1 MNNNILKFLEITWL
15 VIAVFALAAGVYS
28 LLITGLNDSY
38 ILFGIS
44 VISLFM
50 FFYRRKLRKA
60 REK

>member
-15 VIAVFALAAGVYS
+15 VIAVFALAAGVYT
-28 LLITGLNDSY
+28 LLKTGLSDSF

-50 FFYRRKLRKA
+50 FFYRRNLRKS

>member
-15 VIAVFALAAGVYS
+15 VIAVFAFAAGIYN
-28 LLITGLNDSY
+28 LLKIGFNESY

-50 FFYRRKLRKA
+50 FFYRRNMRKS